1 MQLTSAENSRA
12 AIRATENV
20 RSSSEIGRPFQL
32 KGAGG
37 PERGESTA
45 PAKGGRKK
53 PHPHTLTYREKKNN
67 NNVSPHTRILVKQK
81 KNPRPK
87 P

>member
-37 PERGESTA
+37 PERGES
-45 PAKGGRKK
+45 PAQPFARG
-53 PHPHTLTYREKKNN
+53 EAIVAKNRVIWIAYGN
-67 NNVSPHTRILVKQK
+67 ANRLRTKESDGVR
-81 KNPRPK
+81 
-87 P
+87 